1 MKKTKVLLAGAL
13 VLALGLVMGCKG
25 APDNTQASEGHV
37 VREGNKYVHEWKTEY
52 SNNNYYRSA
61 LQFGKDDLS
70 KKSPKVQNAEVTVE
84 LNFPADGKAGIL
96 FAVNNR
102 AETVGTES
110 KKLYDFF
117 AFAFGVN
124 RSNPQKLEAYVDYYQ
139 GASSIKDDGTNQAK
153 PESFSTGKS
162 FEVVKKDLNYD
173 WNGKAVTM
181 TMKIARNNNST
192 EQEENDDYFT
202 LTITD
207 KDGKT
212 VWEGDTKEVKSQLT
226 EEGML
231 EDAYK
236 ITGGIFSYGML
247 SGAVKEKTANTVWT
261 LNKDTLAPTGIMGGL
276 NFAAEEE

>member
-1 MKKTKVLLAGAL
+1 MKKAKVLLAGAL
-13 VLALGLVMGCKG
+13 VLALGLVMGCG
-25 APDNTQASEGHV
+25 SPDTTQASEGHV
-37 VREGNKYVHEWKTEY
+37 VREGNKHVHEWKTEY
-52 SNNNYYRSA
+52 SNDNYYRSA
-61 LQFGKDDLS
+61 LQFGKDDLL

-102 AETVGTES
+102 EQTEGTES

-124 RSNPQKLEAYVDYYQ
+124 RGSPTKLEAYVDYYQ
-139 GASSIKDDGTNQAK
+139 GATSIKDDGDNAAK

-162 FEVVKKDLNYD
+162 FEVVKKDLNYE

-192 EQEENDDYFT
+192 DNDETDDYFT
-202 LTITD
+202 LTISD
-207 KDGKT
+207 KNGAK
-212 VWEGDTKEVKSQLT
+212 VWEGDTKDVKSKLA
-226 EEGML
+226 EKGMI

-261 LNKDTLAPTGIMGGL
+261 LNKDTLAPSGLMGGL